1 MLYVT
6 VIIRIQ
12 EKETVDELTR
22 SIDHFSY
29 QLDKKL
35 PNQSLSTVL
44 HHKNVIVLTQNE
56 LPFNIR

>member
-1 MLYVT
+1 MLYVI

-35 PNQSLSTVL
+35 HNNL
-44 HHKNVIVLTQNE
+44 
-56 LPFNIR
+56 